1 MVIFD
6 TLNLDLSYWAPLLA
20 IVAAGGIMRGFAG
33 FGATMVMVPFL
44 SLLMSPKEAVLL
56 ALSTDVLVMTPMFP
70 KAAKKAEWKPVIPVV
85 IGAFLGMPLG
95 IWILVIANPETMRII
110 ISILVIGCA
119 CLLLSGW
126 TYKGQKTSL
135 LSFCVG
141 MFSGASNGASSIGGP
156 PIAVYFISK
165 GMPPITLRA
174 SLNVVAFIMEGVAA
188 IAIYFAGNFN
198 IKNVASIIILFP
210 CMLLFAWIG
219 SVIFRFADNNLFN
232 KSILY
237 FLIIFGGYIL
247 ISSYPNIVI
256 GLPVPG
262 LQMSHGNHT

>member
-1 MVIFD
+1 MLNFD
-6 TLNLDLSYWAPLLA
+6 ALNMDFSYWIPLLA
-20 IVAAGGIMRGFAG
+20 IVAAGGIMRGFVG
-33 FGATMVMVPFL
+33 FGPTMVMVPFF
-44 SLLMSPKEAVLL
+44 SLLMPPSEAVLI

-70 KAAKKAEWKPVIPVV
+70 KAAKQAEWQPIIPLVLGGFIATP
-85 IGAFLGMPLG
+85 IGV
-95 IWILVIANPETMRII
+95 WILVISSPETMRII
-110 ISILVIGCA
+110 ISVLVIGCA

-126 TYKGQKTSL
+126 TYRGQKTTL

-141 MFSGASNGASSIGGP
+141 IISGTTNGASSIGGP

-165 GMPPITLRA
+165 GMSSVTLRA

-188 IAIYFAGNFN
+188 IAIYFAGSFN

-210 CMLLFAWIG
+210 FMLLFAWIG
-219 SVIFRFADNNLFN
+219 SVLFRFADNNLFK

-247 ISSYPNIVI
+247 ISSFLNTTI
-256 GLPVPG
+256 
-262 LQMSHGNHT
+262 SHIDSISAR

>member
-70 KAAKKAEWKPVIPVV
+70 TAAKKAEWKPVIPIV

-95 IWILVIANPETMRII
+95 IWFLVIANPETMRII

-119 CLLLSGW
+119 RMMHLMN
-126 TYKGQKTSL
+126 
-135 LSFCVG
+135 SFHAKRMG
-141 MFSGASNGASSIGGP
+141 
-156 PIAVYFISK
+156 
-165 GMPPITLRA
+165 
-174 SLNVVAFIMEGVAA
+174 
-188 IAIYFAGNFN
+188 
-198 IKNVASIIILFP
+198 
-210 CMLLFAWIG
+210 
-219 SVIFRFADNNLFN
+219 
-232 KSILY
+232 
-237 FLIIFGGYIL
+237 
-247 ISSYPNIVI
+247 
-256 GLPVPG
+256 
-262 LQMSHGNHT
+262 